1 MKKIIILGGSGF
13 LGKSLLSRLKKENFL
28 VKAMINSTDVDIKTE
43 KFKGN
48 ILSKSSIDR
57 AISKGDVVINLVGQY
72 SGDVSNFIDLNITGG
87 LNLLNSCVKKKVKRI
102 ILISTINVYGENM
115 KRPSKEIDS
124 SLTEDPYG
132 VVKFTTEKIYE
143 FYSKI
148 FGLDVTVLRLSHVY
162 GPDKKIGIVSVLL
175 DAAIKNKSYTL
186 FNNGKQLRDFLY
198 LDDALDGLTQAIK
211 LQQKGFYIFN
221 ISSGLRYTTKDLVGI
236 IEKITKKKMK
246 IRLNPTIP
254 DERCIWGDNSKAKK
268 ILKFKP
274 KIDIKKGLRIT
285 LTYISKLN

>member
-1 MKKIIILGGSGF
+1 MIIRNCLNGWF
-13 LGKSLLSRLKKENFL
+13 WDQL
-28 VKAMINSTDVDIKTE
+28 
-43 KFKGN
+43 
-48 ILSKSSIDR
+48 
-57 AISKGDVVINLVGQY
+57 VINLVGQY

-87 LNLLNSCVKKKVKRI
+87 LNLLNSCVKKKVNRI

-115 KRPSKEIDS
+115 KYPSREIDR

-148 FGLDVTVLRLSHVY
+148 FGLDITILRLSHVY

-175 DAAIKNKSYTL
+175 DSATKNKSYIL

-198 LDDALDGLTQAIK
+198 VDDALNGLTQAIK
-211 LQQKGFYIFN
+211 LQQKGFHIFN
-221 ISSGLRYTTKDLVGI
+221 ISSGLRYSTKDLVGI
-236 IEKITKKKMK
+236 IEKITNKKMK

-254 DERCIWGDNSKAKK
+254 DERCIWADHSKAKK

-285 LTYISKLN
+285 LAYISKLN